1 MYAETAQRTYVPQG
15 QINATSEENAYC
27 GQLIEVRS
35 KSAVKRY
42 MDFTSVTDT
51 SSKQYA
57 ILQKG
62 EIQSNGLISVNGF
75 VCAALGSSY
84 GQIGDKYIFI
94 LQDGSKRKAVRIIKA
109 DEKQDRHTL
118 DGEGWTDINGNIL
131 EMIVDT
137 GKLPE
142 EAKTS
147 GDCDRIEAVR
157 GEIVRIVRQ

>member
-1 MYAETAQRTYVPQG
+1 MRE
-15 QINATSEENAYC
+15 
-27 GQLIEVRS
+27 
-35 KSAVKRY
+35 
-42 MDFTSVTDT
+42 
-51 SSKQYA
+51 
-57 ILQKG
+57 
-62 EIQSNGLISVNGF
+62 SNGLIKVDGY
-75 VCAALGSSY
+75 VCVALGSRY
-84 GQIGDKYIFI
+84 GAI
-94 LQDGSKRKAVRIIKA
+94 GSKFIFVLKDGNRKRAVKVIKA

-118 DGEGWTDINGNIL
+118 NGEGWTDINGNIL